1 MRKRLL
7 ISTFLLAAMASARAD
22 YNVDFSRIRHWAG
35 SGDNEAALV
44 VQFLDEYDRTGY
56 VWGFRWPDGAEPT
69 GEEMIRAIAAESDDF
84 CALIQ
89 FTGGMG
95 STLDGVGYSRDNAIL
110 HQLWYDY
117 ESAAADP
124 YIMFGFDEP
133 NTLMSQSH
141 SPGPEALT
149 LCTNAIEAASLSHII
164 EHPLNQRV
172 FGYPAYDYDWWQP
185 AEPLDNS
192 QLRWNAGWYDGYWSY
207 WVGGTDFEE
216 LSYSGLGMTSRK
228 LSDGQVDAWKYTL
241 LDGPVTGAVR
251 KSGEQN
257 PPRRIDAGTGAS
269 EQWHA
274 LNYSHTNTSTGVG
287 ATASDPDATVTIH
300 TLQGVHIKTVR
311 KSALTETLD
320 ALPGGCYII
329 KEGSK
334 ATKLIK

>member
-1 MRKRLL
+1 
-7 ISTFLLAAMASARAD
+7 MASARAD

-172 FGYPAYDYDWWQP
+172 FGYPAYDYDWWVAAQTAP
-185 AEPLDNS
+185 DM
-192 QLRWNAGWYDGYWSY
+192 RWNAGWYTGYWSY
-207 WVGGTDFEE
+207 WLGAEGVNVSEF
-216 LSYSGLGMTSRK
+216 SYSGLGMSSVK
-228 LSDGQVDAWKYTL
+228 LRHKDVNAWKFMP
-241 LDGPVTGAVR
+241 LDGPV
-251 KSGEQN
+251 N
-257 PPRRIDAGTGAS
+257 PD
-269 EQWHA
+269 
-274 LNYSHTNTSTGVG
+274 NYVIG
-287 ATASDPDATVTIH
+287 TASSKAPWGNSVDYVHFLSTTSIDSPAMDNNADPEIFTIEGQRI
-300 TLQGVHIKTVR
+300 TLIHDLN
-311 KSALTETLD
+311 S
-320 ALPGGCYII
+320 LPHGIYII
-329 KEGSK
+329 RQNGK
-334 ATKLIK
+334 AKKIIIG